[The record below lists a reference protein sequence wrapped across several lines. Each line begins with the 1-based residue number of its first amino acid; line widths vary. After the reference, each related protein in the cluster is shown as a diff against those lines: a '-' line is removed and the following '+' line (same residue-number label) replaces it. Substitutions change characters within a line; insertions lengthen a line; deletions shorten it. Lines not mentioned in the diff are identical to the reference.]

1 MPKDE
6 FDFEDPFE
14 LNGMALLT
22 HEDTTNDMA
31 ECFAEEFM
39 RMGYNHQQ
47 VLALFR
53 NPHYLGPHMA
63 LEKRGEPFI
72 RDLIADVF
80 ARWGKV
86 VTWPTAAQIPVT
98 PALAP
103 SDGARAAASPSSR
116 EPAAVGRASALG
128 FSITRSLL
136 FPLPIGGG
144 EDQGEGARHSSC
156 GHGCGCSTAVPAEQ
170 TISHDETLTDPM
182 GSPIPKLNV

>member
-72 RDLIADVF
+72 RDLIAAIF

-86 VTWPTAAQIPVT
+86 VTWPDASGSGVAQTSKSAVSPISKS
-98 PALAP
+98 AERG
-103 SDGARAAASPSSR
+103 DGEARAGLETCA
-116 EPAAVGRASALG
+116 
-128 FSITRSLL
+128 T
-136 FPLPIGGG
+136 
-144 EDQGEGARHSSC
+144 
-156 GHGCGCSTAVPAEQ
+156 
-170 TISHDETLTDPM
+170 TLTDPT
-182 GSPIPKLNV
+182 GAPIPEYTV

>member
-1 MPKDE
+1 MSAATGKLSMPKDE

-14 LNGMALLT
+14 LNGMAFLS

-31 ECFAEEFM
+31 ECFTEEFM
-39 RMGYNHQQ
+39 RMGYSHKQ

-53 NPHYLGPHMA
+53 NPHYLGPNMA

-86 VTWPTAAQIPVT
+86 VSWP
-98 PALAP
+98 
-103 SDGARAAASPSSR
+103 DGRAGSPL
-116 EPAAVGRASALG
+116 PAANLELATTESQRRARSDAPYLEASEESQSIVTSA
-128 FSITRSLL
+128 
-136 FPLPIGGG
+136 
-144 EDQGEGARHSSC
+144 
-156 GHGCGCSTAVPAEQ
+156 AVTEVE
-170 TISHDETLTDPM
+170 ETLTDPM

>member
-14 LNGMALLT
+14 LNGMAFMT

-31 ECFAEEFM
+31 ETFIEEFM

-47 VLALFR
+47 LLALFR
-53 NPHYLGPHMA
+53 NPHYIGPNMA
-63 LEKRGEPFI
+63 FEKLGEPFI

-86 VTWPTAAQIPVT
+86 VTWPDP
-98 PALAP
+98 
-103 SDGARAAASPSSR
+103 GSSR
-116 EPAAVGRASALG
+116 REEAQTPSTVIESQSLVTSAA
-128 FSITRSLL
+128 
-136 FPLPIGGG
+136 
-144 EDQGEGARHSSC
+144 
-156 GHGCGCSTAVPAEQ
+156 
-170 TISHDETLTDPM
+170 TIDMDETLTDPM

>member
-80 ARWGKV
+80 ARWGKA
-86 VTWPTAAQIPVT
+86 VTWPVAAGIL
-98 PALAP
+98 PAVEPGFQPGETGAESTKPMESLAP
-103 SDGARAAASPSSR
+103 LASSSAHPGGRMPPAPAGETSAATFA
-116 EPAAVGRASALG
+116 
-128 FSITRSLL
+128 
-136 FPLPIGGG
+136 
-144 EDQGEGARHSSC
+144 
-156 GHGCGCSTAVPAEQ
+156 
-170 TISHDETLTDPM
+170 HDETLTDPM